1 MLKAV
6 EVISFILHPPVVS
19 CVRECCI
26 CKVYTND
33 PCRAGTRNNKIKAPE
48 TFPKMLDLSFRFSIW
63 KNKKKT
69 LKIKYI
75 FGAKLQNFIRR

>member
-26 CKVYTND
+26 CEVYEMIRVEPEN
-33 PCRAGTRNNKIKAPE
+33 GLIK
-48 TFPKMLDLSFRFSIW
+48 
-63 KNKKKT
+63 
-69 LKIKYI
+69 
-75 FGAKLQNFIRR
+75 